1 MIHRLSQSRGEIMNI
16 SLGCCH
22 TQSAGPEK
30 HMEAVVLETKCIFNL
45 EAQPW
50 LILQEQSLRA
60 SCQISASVISAQ
72 HIHIVELTLRAL

>member
-1 MIHRLSQSRGEIMNI
+1 MIHRLSQSCGEMMNI
-16 SLGCCH
+16 SLGCGD

-50 LILQEQSLRA
+50 LIPEEQSLRA
-60 SCQISASVISAQ
+60 SYQISASLISAQ
-72 HIHIVELTLRAL
+72 HIHRTDVRAL